1 MLKLLTRVRQ
11 LAHLTASSSSQP
23 RWTDCEAGT
32 NFDERSASE
41 AGIRRAVFSM
51 PDRSLSQSLTARFVI
66 EAPLTLNPTELAGWH
81 ERGVRGVRFLIGGQY
96 KPDFETILRYADE
109 IARFDWHVEFDILP
123 GDGPLLAGAEW
134 ALMRFPVAI
143 CFNRFGCFDP
153 RRGLRHPDIELLL
166 SLLDTG
172 RVWLKLSDAATIS
185 SQPSPWADLSP
196 IVHAAL
202 AIRKDRVV
210 WGSGTDRSANPVHIA
225 DALNALMH
233 WIPDAEE
240 RDRVLIANPA
250 RLYGFE
256 TTR

>member
-109 IARFDWHVEFDILP
+109 VSQRPWGLMGFVLAV
-123 GDGPLLAGAEW
+123 AGA
-134 ALMRFPVAI
+134 L
-143 CFNRFGCFDP
+143 
-153 RRGLRHPDIELLL
+153 
-166 SLLDTG
+166 
-172 RVWLKLSDAATIS
+172 ATAYS
-185 SQPSPWADLSP
+185 CVLQAVESCD
-196 IVHAAL
+196 
-202 AIRKDRVV
+202 
-210 WGSGTDRSANPVHIA
+210 GS
-225 DALNALMH
+225 
-233 WIPDAEE
+233 
-240 RDRVLIANPA
+240 
-250 RLYGFE
+250 
-256 TTR
+256 